1 MSIPIKNLSTGQ
13 PARQSD
19 PLMQT
24 LHIKQVH
31 LKNRI
36 VSTSHAIGLTD
47 EEMPKER
54 YQRYHEE
61 KAIGGIA
68 LSMFGGSSN
77 VGPDSPNFFNQ
88 INVAT
93 DEVIPH
99 FKSFADRM
107 HRHGAA
113 LMCQITHLGRRGTSY
128 IGNWLPTIGPSAIR
142 ETLHRSIPRE
152 MNDHDIK
159 RVVKY
164 FGDAAR
170 RCKDGG
176 LDGLETLS
184 GGHLIGQFFSPR
196 TNTRSDGYGGSAAN
210 RARFALMVHEE
221 IRKQVGEDF
230 VVGIRYAAEDGMTFE
245 DSVELA
251 RILQRSGLFDFF
263 DVIIGRMDTPSSLMT
278 YQMPTM
284 SMPSAPWLL
293 RVAKFKQAVDLPV
306 IHAAKIADLAT
317 ARYAVGEGLID
328 LVGMTRAHMADP
340 HLVNKLMNGHEDEV
354 RPCVGASYCR
364 THKTCIH
371 NPSTARE
378 TSLPHEVRPAH
389 ERRRAVVIGG
399 GVAGM
404 EAARVLA
411 LRKHHVTLFEAGSRL
426 GGQVL
431 LATQATWRKDLLGVV
446 EWRVAELDR
455 LGVEV
460 RLNAYV
466 DASDV
471 LALQPDVTIVAT
483 GGIPLM
489 DDLPGA
495 QHCLSSFDAL
505 TEQPPRTGRALV
517 YDGTGRHNA
526 YICAERYAM
535 AGLEVTLALLDNQ
548 IGLELG
554 GRGDDIVWRRRMLE
568 LGVQVRSD
576 LELMRVDRENGV
588 RRVRFEHQL
597 THEEL
602 SIEADVVIV
611 ERGTEPVCELFDAL
625 AAVSINEGELDLER
639 LCNGERQE
647 WPASPEGHRM
657 ELYRIGDAVSS
668 RDIHS
673 AVYDAFRCCRVL

>member
-1 MSIPIKNLSTGQ
+1 MMLSTDR

-19 PLMQT
+19 PLLQT
-24 LHIKQVH
+24 FRIKH
-31 LKNRI
+31 LTLKNRI

-47 EEMPKER
+47 DEMPKER
-54 YQRYHEE
+54 YQLYHEE

-88 INVAT
+88 INVGT

-99 FKSFADRM
+99 FKSFAERM

-113 LMCQITHLGRRGTSY
+113 LMCQLTHLGRRGTPY
-128 IGNWLPTIGPSAIR
+128 IGDWLPTIAPSAKR

-152 MNDHDIK
+152 MNEHDIK

-196 TNTRSDGYGGSAAN
+196 TNTRNDKYGGSAVN

-221 IRKQVGEDF
+221 IRRQVGDDF
-230 VVGIRYAAEDGMTFE
+230 VVGIRYAVEDGTTFD
-245 DSVELA
+245 DSIELA
-251 RILQRSGLFDFF
+251 RILQQSGLFDFF
-263 DVIIGRMDTPSSLMT
+263 NVVLGRMDTPSALMT

-284 SMPSAPWLL
+284 SMPSAPWLQQAA
-293 RVAKFKQAVDLPV
+293 RFKQAVNLPV
-306 IHAAKIADLAT
+306 IHSAKIADLAT

-328 LVGMTRAHMADP
+328 LVGMTRAYMADP
-340 HLVNKLMNGHEDEV
+340 HIAKRLMDGQEEQV

-364 THKTCIH
+364 TYKTCIH
-371 NPSTARE
+371 NPSTGRE
-378 TSLPHEVRPAH
+378 SILPHEVQPAP
-389 ERRRAVVIGG
+389 EPRKTLVVGG
-399 GVAGM
+399 GIAGL

-411 LRKHHVTLFEAGSRL
+411 LRGHRVTLFEAGSRL

-431 LATQATWRKDLLGVV
+431 LATQATWRKDLLSMVD
-446 EWRVAELDR
+446 WRVAELER
-455 LGVEV
+455 LAVEV
-460 RLNAYV
+460 RLNSYV
-466 DASDV
+466 EASDV

-483 GGIPLM
+483 GGIPLL

-495 QHCLSSFDAL
+495 QHCLSTFDAL
-505 TEQPPRTGRALV
+505 TDQPPRTGRVLV

-526 YICAERYAM
+526 YTCAERYAM
-535 AGLEVTLALLDNQ
+535 AGLEVTLAVLDNQ

-554 GRGDDIVWRRRMLE
+554 GRGDEIVWRRRLLE
-568 LGVQVRSD
+568 LGVQVRND
-576 LELMRVDRENGV
+576 LELLRVDREGGS
-588 RRVRFEHQL
+588 RRAFFEHQL
-597 THEEL
+597 TNEEL
-602 SIEADVVIV
+602 SIDAEIVVV
-611 ERGTEPVCELFDAL
+611 ERGTEPVCEVFDEL
-625 AAVSINEGELDLER
+625 APLSVNDGELDLER
-639 LCNGERQE
+639 FRNGRKQE
-647 WPASPEGHRM
+647 WPLVPQGHRM
-657 ELYRIGDAVSS
+657 ELYRIGDALSS
-668 RDIHS
+668 RDVHT
-673 AVYDAFRCCRVL
+673 AVYDAFRLCRVL

>member
-1 MSIPIKNLSTGQ
+1 MNIPIKNLSAGQ

-19 PLMQT
+19 PLMQAFR
-24 LHIKQVH
+24 IKQVH

-47 EEMPKER
+47 EAMPKER

-88 INVAT
+88 IDVGT
-93 DEVIPH
+93 DEAIPH
-99 FKSFADRM
+99 FKSFAERM
-107 HRHGAA
+107 HRHGTA
-113 LMCQITHLGRRGTSY
+113 LMCQLTHLGRRGTPY
-128 IGNWLPTIGPSAIR
+128 VGDWLSTIGPSAIR

-164 FGDAAR
+164 FGEAAR

-196 TNTRSDGYGGSAAN
+196 TNARSDIYGGSPTN

-221 IRKQVGEDF
+221 IRKQVGDDF

-251 RILQRSGLFDFF
+251 RILQQSGLFDFF
-263 DVIIGRMDTPSSLMT
+263 DVIFGRMDTPSSLMT

-284 SMPSAPWLL
+284 SMPSAPWLQ
-293 RVAKFKQAVDLPV
+293 RAAKFKQAVNLPV

-340 HLVNKLMNGHEDEV
+340 HLVKKLMNGEEEQV

-378 TSLPHEVRPAH
+378 TTLPHEVQPAT
-389 ERRRAVVIGG
+389 ERRLAVVVGG
-399 GVAGM
+399 GVGGL

-411 LRKHHVTLFEAGSRL
+411 LRGHQVTLFEAGPRL

-446 EWRVAELDR
+446 EWRIAELER
-455 LGVEV
+455 LRVDV
-460 RLNAYV
+460 RMNAYV

-471 LALQPDVTIVAT
+471 LALRPDLTVVAT
-483 GGIPLM
+483 GGIPLT

-495 QHCLSSFDAL
+495 QHCLSTFDAL
-505 TEQPPRTGRALV
+505 TDQPPRSGRVLV

-535 AGLEVTLALLDNQ
+535 AGLEVTLAVLDNQ

-568 LGVQVRSD
+568 LGVQVRHD

-588 RRVRFEHQL
+588 RLAFFEHQL
-597 THEEL
+597 ANEEL

-611 ERGTEPVCELFDAL
+611 ERGTEPVCEVFDGL
-625 AAVSINEGELDLER
+625 AAISINDGELDLER
-639 LCNGERQE
+639 FRNGLKQE
-647 WPASPEGHRM
+647 WPSSPEGHRM

-673 AVYDAFRCCRVL
+673 AVYDAFRLCRVL